1 VYVVLK
7 LSNKFELSFMFHNK
21 WFQTVILTM
30 LALCVVL
37 GFVYRQDIAAAQYIR
52 AHPML
57 FTDEF
62 RTSQSGKKFVT
73 LMEKF
78 AERPDLREA
87 LLLKQRVLQ
96 NAWQMLLMQTF
107 DILAFDEERQHA
119 QNCTDGSEFCAV
131 YRPFIEMVKND
142 PNAYIKKGLVYW
154 TNQQGEEP
162 LLFNYFDQIV
172 QRCAESNP
180 ANPYDECRFKYQYSL
195 VFDDNG
201 ALSGI
206 RPTSEFAL
214 MDNFQHY
221 LMYKSLSE
229 NAMSADSYR
238 AQVDAVSAD
247 TTVGLLVNEHSD
259 VVEMYVNVPVLAADA
274 RNDPPATFLRALAFA
289 DAHPQLSAFLLGSSE

>member
-1 VYVVLK
+1 
-7 LSNKFELSFMFHNK
+7 M
-21 WFQTVILTM
+21 VILKGILVT
-30 LALCVVL
+30 LTTIILIGVVL
-37 GFVYRQDIAAAQYIR
+37 GLVYRQDIAAAQYIR
-52 AHPML
+52 DHPML
-57 FTDEF
+57 FSRDF
-62 RTSQSGKKFVT
+62 RASESGIKFVQ
-73 LMEKF
+73 LMKTFDEQ
-78 AERPDLREA
+78 PDLREA
-87 LLLKQRVLQ
+87 MLLKQSVLQ
-96 NAWQMLLMQTF
+96 NAWQMLLLQTF

-154 TNQQGEEP
+154 TYQQGVEP

-214 MDNFQHY
+214 MDNIQHY

-238 AQVDAVSAD
+238 AQVEAVSAD
-247 TTVGLLVNEHSD
+247 TTVRLLVNEHSD
-259 VVEMYVNVPVLAADA
+259 VVELYVNVPVLAADA

-289 DAHPQLSAFLLGSSE
+289 DAHPQLTELITGVDM